1 MKNEPSVEEQARYYD
16 DWNSKYRAVGYEGL
30 EQTEND
36 LYRTIH
42 VVLDIIASLPL
53 RQPKILEIG
62 CGTGWLS
69 EKLCEFGDVVGVDL
83 APRAIE
89 IAKERGCKAEF
100 IAMDFLKFEWK
111 AADFD
116 LVVCCETFYNVNDQ
130 SHFME
135 RMAALTK
142 PQGYLVFSAQ
152 NKFVYDRRSDI
163 KPPLPG
169 QLRSWLSRK
178 VLMGLVERYFTVLQE
193 TTVAPRGD
201 KGILAIINSS
211 KLTRVLNRL
220 FSPGAVIRAKEKM
233 GLGDRRVLLG
243 KRRE

>member
-1 MKNEPSVEEQARYYD
+1 MKNDPSVEEQAKYYD

-30 EQTEND
+30 ERTEND
-36 LYRTIH
+36 LYRTIL
-42 VVLDIIASLPL
+42 VVLNIIAALPL

-89 IAKERGCKAEF
+89 IAKERGCRAEF

-111 AADFD
+111 PADFD

-163 KPPLPG
+163 KPPMPG

-178 VLMGLVERYFTVLQE
+178 VLMRLVEKYFTVLQE

-211 KLTRVLNRL
+211 KVNRVLNKL
-220 FSPGAVIRAKEKM
+220 FSPAAVIRAKEKM

-243 KRRE
+243 RRKQ